1 MDYKSTCEIN
11 DSLNSLLITIIFII
25 LISAVGQLRLKK
37 EVSHVLKQV
46 KISPEPRQ
54 IKMEEN

>member
-1 MDYKSTCEIN
+1 MDYRSACEIN
-11 DSLNSLLITIIFII
+11 DSLNSPLITIIFII

-37 EVSHVLKQV
+37 EVCRVLKQV
-46 KISPEPRQ
+46 KISPAPRQ